1 MILRVRIAVI
11 SVLAL
16 TAPSLARS
24 QEAEAASQEA
34 EAAPWALF
42 SVRYD
47 TRTSDFIYAAYGY
60 GHAFA
65 MVGALQNP
73 RSGYTELL
81 GAVGSTF
88 AIGDGPT
95 QSVALGAARASDSWY
110 AQLYYLPSL
119 HRGPLWIRATSEL
132 YLPLSRAGT
141 LQFCVSPLSATVP
154 ILSVVEAGVAMDVSA
169 SRGARTSSAIGP
181 ELRVA
186 LPKAVLGTDVQKVLD
201 ERATRLRVFFTTTF

>member
-1 MILRVRIAVI
+1 MISRVRIAVV

-16 TAPSLARS
+16 TAPSVAR
-24 QEAEAASQEA
+24 SQEA

-88 AIGDGPT
+88 AIRDGPT
-95 QSVALGAARASDSWY
+95 QSVAIGAARASDSWY

-119 HRGPLWIRATSEL
+119 HRGPVWIRATSEL
-132 YLPLSRAGT
+132 YLPLSRTGT
-141 LQFCVSPLSATVP
+141 LQFSVSPLSATVP
-154 ILSVVEAGVAMDVSA
+154 IFSSLDGGVAMDVSA

-181 ELRVA
+181 ELRLT
-186 LPKAVLGTDVQKVLD
+186 LPKAVLGTDIQKVLN
-201 ERATRLRVFFTTTF
+201 ERATRFRIFFTTTF

>member
-1 MILRVRIAVI
+1 MISRVRIAVV

-16 TAPSLARS
+16 TAPSVAR
-24 QEAEAASQEA
+24 SQEA

-88 AIGDGPT
+88 AIGSGPT
-95 QSVALGAARASDSWY
+95 QSVAIGAARASDSWY

-119 HRGPLWIRATSEL
+119 HRGPVWIRATSEL
-132 YLPLSRAGT
+132 YLPLSRTGT
-141 LQFCVSPLSATVP
+141 LQFSVSPLSTTVP
-154 ILSVVEAGVAMDVSA
+154 IFSSVDGGVAMDVSA
-169 SRGARTSSAIGP
+169 SRGARTSIAIGP
-181 ELRVA
+181 ELRLA
-186 LPKAVLGTDVQKVLD
+186 LPKAVLGTDIQKVLN
-201 ERATRLRVFFTTTF
+201 ERATRLRIFFTTTF

>member
-1 MILRVRIAVI
+1 MISRVRIAVV

-16 TAPSLARS
+16 TAPSVAR
-24 QEAEAASQEA
+24 SQEA

-81 GAVGSTF
+81 GAVGSNFT
-88 AIGDGPT
+88 IGCGPT
-95 QSVALGAARASDSWY
+95 QTVAIGAARASDSWY
-110 AQLYYLPSL
+110 AQLYYLPSV
-119 HRGPLWIRATSEL
+119 HRGPVWLRMTSEL
-132 YLPLSRAGT
+132 YLPLSRSGT
-141 LQFCVSPLSATVP
+141 RQFAVSPLSATVP
-154 ILSVVEAGVAMDVSA
+154 VVGFLDAG
-169 SRGARTSSAIGP
+169 
-181 ELRVA
+181 
-186 LPKAVLGTDVQKVLD
+186 
-201 ERATRLRVFFTTTF
+201 

>member
-1 MILRVRIAVI
+1 MISRVRIAVA

-16 TAPSLARS
+16 TAPSVVRS
-24 QEAEAASQEA
+24 QEAEAAS
-34 EAAPWALF
+34 WALF

-95 QSVALGAARASDSWY
+95 QSVAIGAAHASDSWY

-119 HRGPLWIRATSEL
+119 RRGPVWIRATSEL
-132 YLPLSRAGT
+132 YLPLSRTGT
-141 LQFCVSPLSATVP
+141 LQFSVSPLSATVP
-154 ILSVVEAGVAMDVSA
+154 IFSSVDGGVAMDVSA
-169 SRGARTSSAIGP
+169 SRGARTSIAIGP
-181 ELRVA
+181 ELRLA
-186 LPKAVLGTDVQKVLD
+186 LPKAVLGTDIQKVLN
-201 ERATRLRVFFTTTF
+201 ERATRLRIFFTTTF

>member
-1 MILRVRIAVI
+1 MISRVRIAVV

-16 TAPSLARS
+16 TAPSAARG
-24 QEAEAASQEA
+24 QEA

-88 AIGDGPT
+88 AIGSGPT
-95 QSVALGAARASDSWY
+95 QSVAIGAARASDSWY

-119 HRGPLWIRATSEL
+119 HRGPVWIRATSEL
-132 YLPLSRAGT
+132 YLPLSRTGT
-141 LQFCVSPLSATVP
+141 LQFSVSPLSATVP
-154 ILSVVEAGVAMDVSA
+154 IFSVIEAGVAMDVSA

-181 ELRVA
+181 ELRLT
-186 LPKAVLGTDVQKVLD
+186 LPKAVLGTDIQKVLN
-201 ERATRLRVFFTTTF
+201 ERATRLRIFFTTTF